1 MSNLT
6 QQAIHR
12 AALQLAEEERLELAM
27 DLLDSLPDGET
38 MLSQD
43 DSGLIA
49 KLEQRGTNE
58 QGAMDWEQLRNEI
71 K

>member
-6 QQAIHR
+6 HQAIHR

-27 DLLDSLPDGET
+27 DLLDSLPDGELT
-38 MLSQD
+38 LSQD
-43 DSGLIA
+43 DPGLVA
-49 KLEQRGTNE
+49 KLELRGSDE
-58 QGAMDWEQLRNEI
+58 QGALDWEQLRNEI